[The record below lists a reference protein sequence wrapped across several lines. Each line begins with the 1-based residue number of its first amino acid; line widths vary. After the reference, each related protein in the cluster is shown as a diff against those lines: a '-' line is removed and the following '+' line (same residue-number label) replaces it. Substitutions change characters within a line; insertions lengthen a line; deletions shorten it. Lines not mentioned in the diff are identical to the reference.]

1 MAPIF
6 SEEVLIGQAAVFS
19 ESPSPPR
26 GGSTSCCAFASF
38 TFVVFQT
45 CHAFETA
52 PVVKPQCNN
61 NKSVSD
67 QPLRRC
73 FSPFGYE
80 SQRAKAMVSPCLCTI
95 SRKGRSLMN
104 CFLASTFVSDSV
116 RQPRSKQMSG
126 HKATRLASFSSNSSF
141 ASRNRH
147 RAPGTGWGALWSPKT
162 YNVHIGMPCKPPWLD
177 VASFSLK
184 ALVCRVWLS
193 CGSSLSA
200 WLWLAT
206 PISFQSANC
215 LRPPLNTP

>member
-162 YNVHIGMPCKPPWLD
+162 YNVHIGMPCKPPCIQLVTRLIILLYFKKWLP
-177 VASFSLK
+177 VTCQGA
-184 ALVCRVWLS
+184 
-193 CGSSLSA
+193 
-200 WLWLAT
+200 
-206 PISFQSANC
+206 
-215 LRPPLNTP
+215 